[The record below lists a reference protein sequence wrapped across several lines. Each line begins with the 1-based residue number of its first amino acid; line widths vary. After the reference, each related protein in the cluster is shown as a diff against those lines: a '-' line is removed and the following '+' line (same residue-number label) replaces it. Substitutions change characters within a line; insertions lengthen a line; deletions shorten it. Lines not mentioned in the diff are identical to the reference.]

1 MAVDATSLDKSST
14 PMNDVSGKTIDILD
28 DHILL
33 QKYVY
38 NMLVFKY
45 LTALATIQ
53 KAMLLLLTLSPT
65 ELQIGFMVF
74 YYWEF

>member
-1 MAVDATSLDKSST
+1 MAVDATSLDKSFT

-53 KAMLLLLTLSPT
+53 KAMLLLLTPT
-65 ELQIGFMVF
+65 ELQIGFMFF
-74 YYWEF
+74 YYWEY

>member
-14 PMNDVSGKTIDILD
+14 PMNDVTGKTIDILD
-28 DHILL
+28 NHILL

-38 NMLVFKY
+38 SMLVFKY
-45 LTALATIQ
+45 LTTLATIQ

-65 ELQIGFMVF
+65 ELQICFMVF
-74 YYWEF
+74 YYWEY